1 MRLKTNIS
9 YKPIKTMLRL
19 SSALKITTIALAAM
33 LCSESLMAQGKM
45 TRDEYIA
52 KWADVAIEHMEIY
65 GIPASITMAQAIVES
80 GSGNSVLA
88 RTANNHFGIK
98 CGSKWTGAKVYHDD
112 DAKGECF
119 RAYTS
124 AEESFADHAEF
135 LHTRER
141 YNFLF
146 SYDTDDYTSWAKGLK
161 QAGYATAPTYA
172 EGLINVIESEK
183 LYLLDRK
190 NGRKLYDD
198 YMAQKLG
205 LSKPKE
211 QPKSDNTPEREVA
224 DQTLAYADRGIDPNN
239 FRVTINS
246 HCGYNVY
253 LTNRANYVIA
263 HEGDTYKSIGKLFEL
278 SQRTL
283 RKFNDAPKSMEL
295 KAGDVVYVERKAS
308 HWRGE
313 GLTHRTK
320 RGETLRLISQIY
332 GIRLKSLMKLN
343 NQSEDIMFEGDEL
356 IRLR

>member
-1 MRLKTNIS
+1 MFRHRSI
-9 YKPIKTMLRL
+9 LR
-19 SSALKITTIALAAM
+19 ITTIAVVAM
-33 LCSESLMAQGKM
+33 LGCQTLMAQQKM
-45 TRDEYIA
+45 TRSEYIA

-80 GSGNSVLA
+80 GSGNGVLA

-98 CGSKWTGAKVYHDD
+98 CGSKWTGGKVYHDD

-119 RAYTS
+119 RAYSS

-146 SYDTDDYTSWAKGLK
+146 DYATDDYVSWAKGLK

-172 EGLINVIESEK
+172 EGLIKVIESEK
-183 LYLLDRK
+183 LYLLDQK

-198 YMAQKLG
+198 YVAEKLG
-205 LSKPKE
+205 LNKPTE
-211 QPKSDNTPEREVA
+211 QPKSNTPDAEAA

-253 LTNRANYVIA
+253 LTNHSNYVVA

-283 RKFNDAPKSMEL
+283 RKFNDAPKGHEL
-295 KAGDVVYVERKAS
+295 KAGDVVYIERKAPR
-308 HWRGE
+308 WRGE
-313 GLTHRTK
+313 GLMHRTK
-320 RGETLRLISQIY
+320 RGESLRLLSQIY
-332 GIRLKSLMKLN
+332 GIRLKSLSKLN
-343 NQSEDIMFEGDEL
+343 NMDEDTVFQGNETV
-356 IRLR
+356 RLK